1 MSIAG
6 LVTALLVG
14 VAIGLLG
21 RLIIP
26 GRQEAPIWL
35 SVSVTVVAAL
45 AGSVVAR
52 LTGVDTSTLNLLTL
66 VIQVGLAGIGVV
78 LVVATARPDPSDS
91 PGNRRRRSAS
101 TRGQPQARLGRFP
114 FKVDEE

>member
-6 LVTALLVG
+6 LVNALLVG

-21 RLIIP
+21 RLIIR
-26 GRQEAPIWL
+26 RQEAPIWL
-35 SVSVTVVAAL
+35 TVSVGVVAAL
-45 AGSVVAR
+45 AGSIVAR
-52 LTGVDTSTLNLLTL
+52 LAGVDTSTLNLLTL

-91 PGNRRRRSAS
+91 P
-101 TRGQPQARLGRFP
+101 
-114 FKVDEE
+114 

>member
-6 LVTALLVG
+6 LVIALLVG

-21 RLIIP
+21 RLVIP

-35 SVSVTVVAAL
+35 TVSVAVVAAL
-45 AGSVVAR
+45 AGSIVAR
-52 LTGVDTSTLNLLTL
+52 LAGVDTSTLNLLTL
-66 VIQVGLAGIGVV
+66 VIQVGLAGIGVA

-91 PGNRRRRSAS
+91 P
-101 TRGQPQARLGRFP
+101 
-114 FKVDEE
+114 